1 MCFRAQFPSQSSG
14 GNFFYLKFPAESC
27 TDNVFFFRTLYSNCM
42 LRDNL
47 TVLIVDDEPD
57 ICFLLGNML
66 KQKSFIPVIANTL
79 SEGLDKLRQCAPS
92 LLFLDI
98 HLPDGS
104 GLDIVRGIRRDF
116 PGLKI
121 IMMSAYD
128 GMKERSRAIEEGADI
143 FISKPLSRDLITQSV
158 DKVMNRNI

>member
-1 MCFRAQFPSQSSG
+1 MSDS
-14 GNFFYLKFPAESC
+14 
-27 TDNVFFFRTLYSNCM
+27 
-42 LRDNL
+42 L

-66 KQKSFIPVIANTL
+66 KQQSFVPVMANTIH
-79 SEGLDKLRQCAPS
+79 EGLSKLSQFTPA

-104 GLDIVRGIRRDF
+104 GLDIIKGIKKDY

-128 GMKERSRAIEEGADI
+128 GAREQSRAIEEGADI
-143 FISKPLSRDLITQSV
+143 FISKPLSRDLITKSLAEV
-158 DKVMNRNI
+158 LAKK

>member
-1 MCFRAQFPSQSSG
+1 MISDS
-14 GNFFYLKFPAESC
+14 
-27 TDNVFFFRTLYSNCM
+27 
-42 LRDNL
+42 L

-79 SEGLDKLRQCAPS
+79 SDGLSKLRQFTPS

-104 GLDIVRGIRRDF
+104 GLDILRGVKKDF
-116 PGLKI
+116 PQMKI

-128 GMKERSRAIEEGADI
+128 GAKERSRAIEEGADI

-158 DKVMNRNI
+158 EMVMNNNHEKGGL

>member
-1 MCFRAQFPSQSSG
+1 MNQKITNPDYFSSV
-14 GNFFYLKFPAESC
+14 FC
-27 TDNVFFFRTLYSNCM
+27 TPIGMDSN
-42 LRDNL
+42 R

-66 KQKSFIPVIANTL
+66 KQKSFVPVIANTL
-79 SEGLDKLRQCAPS
+79 TEGIDKLKKHLPT

-104 GLDIVRGIRRDF
+104 GLDILSGIKKEF
-116 PGLKI
+116 PSLKI

-128 GMKERSRAIEEGADI
+128 GPRERTRAIEEGADI
-143 FISKPLSRDLITQSV
+143 FISKPLSRDLIAESLE
-158 DKVMNRNI
+158 KVLNNKTNMKGRGNNETNTGS

>member
-1 MCFRAQFPSQSSG
+1 LTNQAE
-14 GNFFYLKFPAESC
+14 KFS
-27 TDNVFFFRTLYSNCM
+27 NGLFFFRTLYSHCM
-42 LRDNL
+42 ISDSL
-47 TVLIVDDEPD
+47 TVLIIDDEPD

-66 KQKSFIPVIANTL
+66 KQKSFTPVIANTI
-79 SEGLDKLRQCAPS
+79 SEGLNKLKQFTPS

-104 GLDIVRGIRRDF
+104 GLDIIRGVKRDF
-116 PGLKI
+116 PKLKI

-128 GMKERSRAIEEGADI
+128 GPKERSKAIEEGADI

-158 DKVMNRNI
+158 EKVMNHNG

>member
-1 MCFRAQFPSQSSG
+1 M
-14 GNFFYLKFPAESC
+14 PAP
-27 TDNVFFFRTLYSNCM
+27 DLFLLRTLYSNYM
-42 LRDNL
+42 VSENF

-66 KQKSFIPVIANTL
+66 KQKSFIPVIANTITD
-79 SEGLDKLRQCAPS
+79 GMKKLREYTPS

-104 GLDIVRGIRRDF
+104 GLDIIRDIKKDF
-116 PGLKI
+116 PRLKI

-128 GMKERSRAIEEGADI
+128 GAKEQSRAIEEGADI

-158 DKVMNRNI
+158 DKVMNNNK

>member
-1 MCFRAQFPSQSSG
+1 MDNFSSVFCTPIVMDSS
-14 GNFFYLKFPAESC
+14 NF
-27 TDNVFFFRTLYSNCM
+27 
-42 LRDNL
+42 

-79 SEGLDKLRQCAPS
+79 QEGLDKLKKHMPA

-104 GLDIVRGIRRDF
+104 GLDILGRVKKEF
-116 PGLKI
+116 PALKI

-128 GMKERSRAIEEGADI
+128 GAREKARAIEEGADI
-143 FISKPLSRDLITQSV
+143 FISKPLSRALITESLE
-158 DKVMNRNI
+158 KVLK

>member
-1 MCFRAQFPSQSSG
+1 M
-14 GNFFYLKFPAESC
+14 PAP
-27 TDNVFFFRTLYSNCM
+27 DLFLLRTLYSNYM
-42 LRDNL
+42 GRENI

-66 KQKSFIPVIANTL
+66 KQKSFIPVIANTI
-79 SEGLDKLRQCAPS
+79 SDGLHKLKEYAPS

-104 GLDIVRGIRRDF
+104 GLDIIRGVKKDF
-116 PGLKI
+116 PELKI

-128 GMKERSRAIEEGADI
+128 GAKEKSRAMEEGADI

-158 DKVMNRNI
+158 DKVMNKK

>member
-1 MCFRAQFPSQSSG
+1 MDNFSSVFCTPIG
-14 GNFFYLKFPAESC
+14 MDSNNF
-27 TDNVFFFRTLYSNCM
+27 
-42 LRDNL
+42 

-66 KQKSFIPVIANTL
+66 KQKSFVPVIANTL
-79 SEGLDKLRQCAPS
+79 KDGLDKLKKHMPA

-104 GLDIVRGIRRDF
+104 GLDILGGIKKDF
-116 PGLKI
+116 PSLKI

-128 GMKERSRAIEEGADI
+128 GPRERSRAIEEGADI
-143 FISKPLSRDLITQSV
+143 FISKPLSRDLISQSLE
-158 DKVMNRNI
+158 KVLQ

>member
-1 MCFRAQFPSQSSG
+1 MIS
-14 GNFFYLKFPAESC
+14 
-27 TDNVFFFRTLYSNCM
+27 
-42 LRDNL
+42 DNL
-47 TVLIVDDEPD
+47 IVLIVDDEPD

-66 KQKSFIPVIANTL
+66 RQKSFVPVIANTL
-79 SEGLDKLRQCAPS
+79 TEGLNKLRQFSPS

-104 GLDIVRGIRRDF
+104 GLDIIRGAKKDF

-128 GMKERSRAIEEGADI
+128 GAREKNRAMEEGADI

-158 DKVMNRNI
+158 ERVFNNV

>member
-1 MCFRAQFPSQSSG
+1 
-14 GNFFYLKFPAESC
+14 L
-27 TDNVFFFRTLYSNCM
+27 RTLYSNCM
-42 LRDNL
+42 ISNSL

-66 KQKSFIPVIANTL
+66 KQKMFMPVIANTIAD
-79 SEGLDKLRQCAPS
+79 GLEKLKKFTPS

-104 GLDIVRGIRRDF
+104 GLDIIRGVKKDF
-116 PGLKI
+116 PHLKI

-128 GMKERSRAIEEGADI
+128 GPNEQSRALEEGADI
-143 FISKPLSRDLITQSV
+143 FISKPLSRNLIEQSV
-158 DKVMNRNI
+158 EKVMGKVT

>member
-1 MCFRAQFPSQSSG
+1 MISDS
-14 GNFFYLKFPAESC
+14 
-27 TDNVFFFRTLYSNCM
+27 
-42 LRDNL
+42 L

-66 KQKSFIPVIANTL
+66 KQKSFTPVIANTL
-79 SEGLDKLRQCAPS
+79 TDGLAKLKQFSPS

-104 GLDIVRGIRRDF
+104 GLDIIRGVKNDF
-116 PGLKI
+116 PHMKI

-128 GMKERSRAIEEGADI
+128 GPKEKSRAMEEGADI
-143 FISKPLSRDLITQSV
+143 FISKPLSRELITLSV
-158 DKVMNRNI
+158 EQAMRNNS

>member
-1 MCFRAQFPSQSSG
+1 MTR
-14 GNFFYLKFPAESC
+14 E
-27 TDNVFFFRTLYSNCM
+27 
-42 LRDNL
+42 NL

-66 KQKSFIPVIANTL
+66 KQRRFKPVIANTL
-79 SEGLDKLRQCAPS
+79 TDGLSKLKQFSPS

-104 GLDIVRGIRRDF
+104 GLDIIRGAKRDF
-116 PGLKI
+116 PLMKI

-128 GMKERSRAIEEGADI
+128 GPKEKNKAMAEGADI
-143 FISKPLSRDLITQSV
+143 FISKPLSRDLITWSV
-158 DKVMNRNI
+158 EQVMKNKS

>member
-1 MCFRAQFPSQSSG
+1 MIS
-14 GNFFYLKFPAESC
+14 E
-27 TDNVFFFRTLYSNCM
+27 
-42 LRDNL
+42 NL

-66 KQKSFIPVIANTL
+66 KQKMFTTVIANTL
-79 SEGLDKLRQCAPS
+79 SEGLDKLKKFTPS

-104 GLDIVRGIRRDF
+104 GLDFIRGAKKDF
-116 PGLKI
+116 PLMKI

-128 GMKERSRAIEEGADI
+128 GPKEQSRAMEEGADI
-143 FISKPLSRDLITQSV
+143 FISKPLSRDLIEQSV
-158 DKVMNRNI
+158 EKVMGKNT

>member
-1 MCFRAQFPSQSSG
+1 MI
-14 GNFFYLKFPAESC
+14 
-27 TDNVFFFRTLYSNCM
+27 SNS
-42 LRDNL
+42 L

-66 KQKSFIPVIANTL
+66 KQKMFNTVIANTL
-79 SEGLDKLRQCAPS
+79 TDGLKKLRQFSPS

-104 GLDIVRGIRRDF
+104 GLDIIRGAKKEF
-116 PGLKI
+116 PNLKI

-128 GMKERSRAIEEGADI
+128 GPREKNRAIEEGADI
-143 FISKPLSRDLITQSV
+143 FISKPLSRDLITESV
-158 DKVMNRNI
+158 DRVMNINT

>member
-1 MCFRAQFPSQSSG
+1 MVS
-14 GNFFYLKFPAESC
+14 
-27 TDNVFFFRTLYSNCM
+27 
-42 LRDNL
+42 DNL

-66 KQKSFIPVIANTL
+66 RQKNFNTVIANTL
-79 SEGLDKLRQCAPS
+79 NDGLDKLRQFVPS

-104 GLDIVRGIRRDF
+104 GLDIIRSVKKDF
-116 PGLKI
+116 PSLKI

-128 GMKERSRAIEEGADI
+128 GAKERRRAIEEGADI
-143 FISKPLSRDLITQSV
+143 FISKPLSRELITQSV
-158 DKVMNRNI
+158 EKVLQKN

>member
-1 MCFRAQFPSQSSG
+1 MNHKITSKDNFSSV
-14 GNFFYLKFPAESC
+14 FC
-27 TDNVFFFRTLYSNCM
+27 TPIGMDSKNV
-42 LRDNL
+42 

-66 KQKSFIPVIANTL
+66 KQKSYIPVIANSL
-79 SEGLDKLRQCAPS
+79 AEGLDKLKKHMPV

-104 GLDIVRGIRRDF
+104 GLDILGGIKKDF
-116 PGLKI
+116 PSLKI

-128 GMKERSRAIEEGADI
+128 GARERTKAIDEGADI
-143 FISKPLSRDLITQSV
+143 FISKPLSRDLITESLARV
-158 DKVMNRNI
+158 LNK

>member
-1 MCFRAQFPSQSSG
+1 MISDS
-14 GNFFYLKFPAESC
+14 
-27 TDNVFFFRTLYSNCM
+27 
-42 LRDNL
+42 L

-66 KQKSFIPVIANTL
+66 KQKSYTPVIANTL
-79 SEGLDKLRQCAPS
+79 TEGLLKLKQFSPS

-104 GLDIVRGIRRDF
+104 GLDILKGVKNDY
-116 PGLKI
+116 PNLKI

-128 GMKERSRAIEEGADI
+128 GSKEQSRAMEEGADI
-143 FISKPLSRDLITQSV
+143 FMSKPLSRDLITYSLEQ
-158 DKVMNRNI
+158 VMRKKS

>member
-1 MCFRAQFPSQSSG
+1 MIS
-14 GNFFYLKFPAESC
+14 
-27 TDNVFFFRTLYSNCM
+27 
-42 LRDNL
+42 DNL

-66 KQKSFIPVIANTL
+66 KQKKFRPVIANTL
-79 SEGLDKLRQCAPS
+79 TDGLNKLKQFSPS

-104 GLDIVRGIRRDF
+104 GLDIIRGAKKDF
-116 PGLKI
+116 PALKI

-128 GMKERSRAIEEGADI
+128 GPKEQSKAMEEGADI
-143 FISKPLSRDLITQSV
+143 FISKPLSRDLISRSV
-158 DKVMNRNI
+158 DRVMNGIT

>member
-1 MCFRAQFPSQSSG
+1 MLFLP
-14 GNFFYLKFPAESC
+14 NFVHKSMIGEN
-27 TDNVFFFRTLYSNCM
+27 T
-42 LRDNL
+42 

-66 KQKSFIPVIANTL
+66 RQKSLNPVIANTL
-79 SEGLDKLRQCAPS
+79 TDGLSKLREFSPT

-104 GLDIVRGIRRDF
+104 GLDIIRGAKKDF
-116 PGLKI
+116 PKLKI

-128 GMKERSRAIEEGADI
+128 GPKEKSRAIEEGADI
-143 FISKPLSRDLITQSV
+143 FISKPLSRELISQSV
-158 DKVMNRNI
+158 DRVLNKS

>member
-1 MCFRAQFPSQSSG
+1 MDNFSSV
-14 GNFFYLKFPAESC
+14 FC
-27 TDNVFFFRTLYSNCM
+27 TPIGMDSNKV
-42 LRDNL
+42 

-66 KQKSFIPVIANTL
+66 KQKSFIPVIANSLT
-79 SEGLDKLRQCAPS
+79 EGLDKLKKHMPA

-104 GLDIVRGIRRDF
+104 GLDILGRIKKDF
-116 PGLKI
+116 PTLKI

-128 GMKERSRAIEEGADI
+128 GASEKSRAIEEGADI
-143 FISKPLSRDLITQSV
+143 FISKPLSRDLITESLE
-158 DKVMNRNI
+158 KVLNK